1 MTLRGQEVTEKY
13 LAEHIQQ
20 NPQNIWELF
29 PRDKAL
35 VEEVD
40 QKIQS
45 GELLATEAEEL
56 VRTNTEQ
63 AQREWILQT
72 SRDLIKFIVEFETGQ
87 NLDKLLEKI
96 RRGDKEAALALAGTI
111 EPEPETPASEA
122 LMEIR
127 RLYKDDAIFLSEMD
141 QALKEAR
148 KKEQPEARRQGGEE
162 ILSTGWLIA
171 IFFWIKFNKEWLRD
185 ELGSQEAAYEALV
198 DHFGEDKEL
207 PSPESFGRM
216 LQFFGF

>member
-1 MTLRGQEVTEKY
+1 MTLRGQEVTEQH

-56 VRTNTEQ
+56 IRTNTEG
-63 AQREWILQT
+63 AQREWILHT
-72 SRDLIKFIVEFETGQ
+72 SGELIKFIVEFETGQ
-87 NLDKLLEKI
+87 NLDELLEKV
-96 RRGDKEAALALAGTI
+96 RRGDKEAALLLARTI
-111 EPEPETPASEA
+111 EPEPVTSAYEA

-127 RLYKDDAIFLSEMD
+127 RLYKDDAIFLSGMD
-141 QALKEAR
+141 QALKQAR
-148 KKEQPEARRQGGEE
+148 EKEQPEARRQGGEE
-162 ILSTGWLIA
+162 ILSTGSLID
-171 IFFWIKFNKEWLRD
+171 IFFWIKFNEEWLRED
-185 ELGSQEAAYEALV
+185 LSDYKAAYATLV
-198 DHFGEDKEL
+198 DHFGKDSEL
-207 PSPESFGRM
+207 PPLESFRRM
-216 LQFFGF
+216 LQLLGW